1 MRTAYSG
8 RAAAYEK
15 KGDFDK
21 ALADH
26 KMAVLYYAL
35 EAEILNG
42 LDAPDRSKV
51 IGEAAGAYRARAQ
64 CYESLRLPQEAKL
77 DRKRADDLDESARQ
91 LTKVS
96 TSAKQPSATEVHVFN
111 SWAQPITLIVDGV
124 SHRVEVGAVT
134 TIPAPAGT
142 IIYEMQAGPHRGQG
156 TLQAGKA
163 YTIRPAA
170 ER

>member
-15 KGDFDK
+15 KGDFQK

-51 IGEAAGAYRARAQ
+51 LGEAAGAYRSRAK
-64 CYESLRLPQEAKL
+64 CFDSLDRPQEATL
-77 DRKRADDLDESARQ
+77 DRKRADDLENSARQ

-96 TSAKQPSATEVHVFN
+96 APSKQPSATEVHVFN
-111 SWAQPITLIVDGV
+111 SWAQPITLMVDGV
-124 SHRVEVGAVT
+124 SHRLEVGAAT
-134 TIPAPAGT
+134 TIPAPAGSIT
-142 IIYEMQAGPHRGQG
+142 YEMQAGPHRGQG

-163 YTIRPAA
+163 YTIRPAS
-170 ER
+170 EK